1 MLPQRLLLATLWFFS
16 SLGTALAI
24 APDKPIVDQI
34 QTFCFDE
41 INPAIVS
48 DLSINSPLN
57 GNNLLWYAS
66 QIGGAPLSANEVLI
80 DQKKYY
86 AALVN
91 ALGEESSRT
100 ETKVNILNPIF
111 DAPDEVCYGDLAT
124 ISVTNIPS
132 TPQDFINAH
141 PELTL
146 FLEDPVNKTA
156 YFLREQSMGW
166 TEAYNYIESFGESAA
181 MYVINSK
188 EEEDMVYNAL
198 SAVRI
203 NGLPIVGTNDYHFWL
218 GLRQIAGEKPNNA
231 IDKDW
236 YWLDGRP
243 LTPDLANW
251 SLSEPND
258 CCGTVG
264 IEDGEEDYGQFDFYD
279 VKTWNDIPD
288 NSGGEGNSWPIFE
301 FNGSTSVRWGSYDAD
316 GNEIIYP
323 ETSSVLNLNLTETTT
338 FFIEVETNGNFCGRK
353 EHTVVV
359 NPLPI
364 INTLPNLEFCDDA
377 LDGDDANGSVQG
389 IDLQSQNAVAL
400 GSAQSATDF
409 SIQYYSTFADAL
421 NDNNEI
427 IGLYDFTPDAGF
439 KPGDEA
445 AGDIFIKMTNRVTG
459 CFAIDSFQIII
470 HPLPQINPIE
480 ATYLCDDNLS
490 GSDTDG
496 IVNSW
501 DFRNLN
507 ATILGAQ
514 EPAIYS
520 VSYHLS
526 QSDAEDP
533 ADLGITFPFTNTQPF
548 SQEIFIRVTNTAT
561 QCFSADSSFELIVN
575 PLPELLNTSVIHE
588 QCDDDEINDG
598 ISLFNL
604 HSWESSF
611 SDNFAQET
619 FEFFK
624 DSNYNPAS
632 LIPNA
637 TNYYNTAFNE
647 TIYVKI
653 SSEFGCSRYAT
664 LTLRVA
670 ASAIPPDFMLE
681 YLTCD
686 DSDPFNQTGTATF
699 PASVIEDIRFQ
710 LVQTDPKFS
719 LQDVEIDFYFSQE
732 DALTTTNAIPQ
743 GNPVQTITPYA
754 QEIWALITNKNVNTI
769 TCLGLKQVA
778 TLYVDPV
785 AIPYPVSIDRQ
796 CDGDSSLDL
805 VPDDG
810 IYPFDTSSVNDQVR
824 QGQLGIT
831 TLFYAEDGTFI
842 GDTFPDVFESGT
854 QTITVYLEKLSEKPG
869 LVRLNPD
876 CRTSTQFTL
885 TVDESP
891 FLPAPITFEECDNG
905 PSTADGIAT
914 FNTSGLHQQLILG
927 QESMEIQYMDENGDV
942 LFSAFPDNY
951 TSVSKTI
958 EVVLTNPENGN
969 CTATTQLHFEVS
981 ELPVF
986 EVESL
991 SFLCTNLGVQNI
1003 GLLSDDGREY
1013 DYSWK
1018 FTSSNGTVQPLSDSS
1033 PRITVNEAG
1042 VYELTLTTKATTSC
1056 SLSKS
1061 IVVKPSNIASVQ
1073 LSDLQIQDLQ
1083 YGNGNSLTIKT
1094 ENLGIGEYEFLLD
1107 GNGFYQDE
1115 PFFSDLAPGVHTLF
1129 IRDKNGCGTT
1139 SIEFSIIG
1147 FYRFFTPNGDGF
1159 NEFWNVLGITAD
1171 FQSKSEI
1178 YIFDRFGKLIT
1189 QIDPLSAGWDGTL
1202 NGRPLPDTD
1211 YWFRIKLED
1220 GRTAK
1225 GHFSLIR
1232 GY

>member
-1 MLPQRLLLATLWFFS
+1 M
-16 SLGTALAI
+16 
-24 APDKPIVDQI
+24 
-34 QTFCFDE
+34 
-41 INPAIVS
+41 
-48 DLSINSPLN
+48 
-57 GNNLLWYAS
+57 
-66 QIGGAPLSANEVLI
+66 
-80 DQKKYY
+80 
-86 AALVN
+86 
-91 ALGEESSRT
+91 
-100 ETKVNILNPIF
+100 
-111 DAPDEVCYGDLAT
+111 
-124 ISVTNIPS
+124 
-132 TPQDFINAH
+132 
-141 PELTL
+141 
-146 FLEDPVNKTA
+146 
-156 YFLREQSMGW
+156 
-166 TEAYNYIESFGESAA
+166 
-181 MYVINSK
+181 
-188 EEEDMVYNAL
+188 
-198 SAVRI
+198 
-203 NGLPIVGTNDYHFWL
+203 
-218 GLRQIAGEKPNNA
+218 
-231 IDKDW
+231 
-236 YWLDGRP
+236 
-243 LTPDLANW
+243 ANW
-251 SLSEPND
+251 SFSEPND

-264 IEDGEEDYGQFDFYD
+264 VEDGEEDYGQFDFYD

-288 NSGGEGNSWPIFE
+288 NSGGGGNSWPIFE

-338 FFIEVETNGNFCGRK
+338 FFIEVETNGSFCGRK

-359 NPLPI
+359 NPLPV
-364 INTLPNLEFCDDA
+364 INPLSDLEFCDDA
-377 LDGDDANGSVQG
+377 QDGDNTNGSIQG

-400 GSAQSATDF
+400 GSAQSAADF

-427 IGLYDFTPDAGF
+427 LGLYDFTPDGGF
-439 KPGDEA
+439 RPGNEA

-459 CFAIDSFQIII
+459 CFVVDSFQILV
-470 HPLPQINPIE
+470 HPLPSITDVINPN
-480 ATYLCDDNLS
+480 LCDDTQS

-496 IVNSW
+496 IVATW
-501 DFRNLN
+501 DFSSLD
-507 ATILGAQ
+507 AAVLGEQ
-514 EPAIYS
+514 DPALFQ

-526 QSDAEDP
+526 QAGATDP
-533 ADLGITFPFTNTQPF
+533 ADLGITFPFTNTQSF

-561 QCFSADSSFELIVN
+561 QCFRADSSFELIVN

-588 QCDDDEINDG
+588 QCDDDDVNDG

-611 SDNFAQET
+611 SANFAQET
-619 FEFFK
+619 FEFYK
-624 DSNYNPAS
+624 DPDYSPGS
-632 LIPNA
+632 LILNA
-637 TNYYNTAFNE
+637 TNYYNSAFNE

-670 ASAIPPDFMLE
+670 ASSIPPDFMLE

-686 DSDPFNQTGTATF
+686 NSDPFNQNGTASF
-699 PASVIEDIRFQ
+699 PASVMDDIRLQ

-732 DALTTTNAIPQ
+732 EALTTTNAIPQ
-743 GNPVQTITPYA
+743 GNPVQTVTPYA

-796 CDGDSSLDL
+796 CDGDSASDMD
-805 VPDDG
+805 PDDG
-810 IYPFDTSSVNDQVR
+810 IFPFDTSSVNNQIL
-824 QGQLGIT
+824 QGQTGV
-831 TLFYAEDGTFI
+831 TLSFYGQEGTFI
-842 GDTFPDVFESGT
+842 GNTFPDTFESGT
-854 QTITVYLEKLSEKPG
+854 QTITVYLEKESEHPD

-876 CRTSTQFTL
+876 CGTSTQFTL

-891 FLPAPITFEECDNG
+891 FLPLPITYQECDNG
-905 PSTADGIAT
+905 PSTTDGIAT
-914 FNTSGLHQQLILG
+914 FDTAGLHEQLLSG
-927 QESMEIQYMDENGDV
+927 QNNMEIQYLDENDEV
-942 LFSAFPDNY
+942 LFTVFPDSY
-951 TSVSKTI
+951 TSDSKTI
-958 EVVLTNPENGN
+958 EVVLKNPANGN
-969 CTATTQLHFEVS
+969 CTAITELHFEVS
-981 ELPVF
+981 QLPVF

-1018 FTSSNGTVQPLSDSS
+1018 FISSNGTVQPLPDSS
-1033 PRITVNEAG
+1033 PRLTVNEAG

-1056 SLSKS
+1056 SLTKS

-1094 ENLGIGEYEFLLD
+1094 ANLGIGDYEFIVD

-1115 PFFSDLAPGVHTLF
+1115 PFFTDLAPGVHTLF

-1147 FYRFFTPNGDGF
+1147 FYRFFTPNGDGY
-1159 NEFWNVLGITAD
+1159 NEFWNVLGITAN
-1171 FQSKSEI
+1171 FQAKSEI